1 LPALTESFLSKDF
14 DFAEYLA
21 RAHGKA
27 LDEHLK
33 THFMTMLSCLP
44 IVILFFLFIATEP
57 TMIYLDTF
65 EIEISST
72 FIMNTVLLIFF
83 TAVLSVFWFVRR
95 DLE

>member
-1 LPALTESFLSKDF
+1 
-14 DFAEYLA
+14 
-21 RAHGKA
+21 
-27 LDEHLK
+27 
-33 THFMTMLSCLP
+33 MTMLSCLP